1 MLHVNHKQKALLEIL
16 PVQNGVR
23 KKLQTRVVTFVKLP
37 VVMIVEKR
45 FIVNSTVATLNV
57 AVDIVLMDVTVHVM
71 VGVKV
76 GVVGRKK
83 YLGHYWA

>member
-1 MLHVNHKQKALLEIL
+1 LPVLIHVESPTVTTLHVAI
-16 PVQNGVR
+16 
-23 KKLQTRVVTFVKLP
+23 
-37 VVMIVEKR
+37 
-45 FIVNSTVATLNV
+45 
-57 AVDIVLMDVTVHVM
+57 DIVLMDVAVHVM